1 MAVTAEK
8 ERRGNKRRLVEECLV
23 VEIVKA
29 NGEAN
34 SGRILALIIF

>member
-1 MAVTAEK
+1 MVATAEK
-8 ERRGNKRRLVEECLV
+8 ERRGKKRRLIEECLV
-23 VEIVKA
+23 VEIVKP